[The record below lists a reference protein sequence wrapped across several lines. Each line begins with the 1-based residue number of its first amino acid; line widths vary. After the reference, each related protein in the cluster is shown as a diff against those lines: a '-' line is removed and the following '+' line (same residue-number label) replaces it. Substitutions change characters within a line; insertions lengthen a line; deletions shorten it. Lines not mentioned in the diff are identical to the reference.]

1 MCGCHFIKQTIVLVL
16 KFFKNLWT
24 YSVEKINTKIND
36 SELSFS
42 KAAILTGNNDNE
54 LLIGENEIE
63 CLSKTVCIKVS
74 RSK

>member
-1 MCGCHFIKQTIVLVL
+1 MT
-16 KFFKNLWT
+16 
-24 YSVEKINTKIND
+24 
-36 SELSFS
+36 ELSFS

-63 CLSKTVCIKVS
+63 CLSKTVCINVS

>member
-1 MCGCHFIKQTIVLVL
+1 MCECHFIKQKRVLVL
-16 KFFKNLWT
+16 NFLKIYRL
-24 YSVEKINTKIND
+24 SVERINTKIND